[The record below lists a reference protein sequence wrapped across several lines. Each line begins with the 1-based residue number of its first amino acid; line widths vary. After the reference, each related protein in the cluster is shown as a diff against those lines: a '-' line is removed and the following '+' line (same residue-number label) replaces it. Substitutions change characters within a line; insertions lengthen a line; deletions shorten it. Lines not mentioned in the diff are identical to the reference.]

1 MAFKAQQRKVS
12 DLLTGSILEIPR
24 NQRRYV
30 WKEEHWN
37 DLLSDLSF
45 AIEANDP
52 TKKHFI
58 GSIVLK
64 EEGSVNGINHFTI
77 IDGQQR
83 TFTLLLFLTAIM
95 LLFKERGMEND
106 FRGNSKLLIATDL
119 KNQSF
124 CILNSDFY
132 LSLSKVV
139 LKVCDWNDHSSLSE
153 IMKND
158 VKNKKVEKSLVNC
171 ITYYYNVLKQYSNDK
186 VLTIRDALIETNF
199 VEIIATTEED
209 SYTIFEILNAR
220 GQVLEDHELLKN
232 YIMRYIRPQ
241 EQTKIDEVK
250 IRWTDDIDKGLGN
263 SIKKFFKHYTTHKY
277 STTKKDSI
285 YKTIQ
290 RSTPNKD
297 VNTLFEDILKK
308 VEYYKTILKP
318 IAEGEEYN
326 CSLFEYQ
333 IFSFFA
339 NKKAEQFRPMFL
351 SLMHQRDL
359 NTLEEEKYKRTL
371 NYLYLFFVCYNIIG
385 EEKSNKLEDPIYKY
399 SPILENN
406 FSDKALNEFFDS
418 LNKRLPTEEVFVNI
432 FRNVGWSNH
441 TAFYNDSNNKERVKL
456 ILEILERNKSGQDIS
471 DYTLEHILPDSENE
485 ENAQIGNILPLEE
498 ALNRRCRNL
507 SLNKK
512 IPIYKE
518 SRFAIT
524 RGFATRFENNPE
536 SFSPVNRTKFLAGL
550 VYNFIFEIK
559 NDK

>member
-1 MAFKAQQRKVS
+1 MAFKAQERKVS

-37 DLLSDLSF
+37 DLLDDLKF
-45 AIEANDP
+45 AIATNDS

-64 EEGSVNGINHFTI
+64 EEGTVNGINHFTI

-95 LLFKERGMEND
+95 VLFKERKMEND

-119 KNQSF
+119 KNKSY

-132 LSLSKVV
+132 LSLSKIV
-139 LKVCDWNDHSSLSE
+139 LKICDWENHSSLND
-153 IMKND
+153 IIKDD
-158 VKNKKVEKSLVNC
+158 VKNKKIEKPLTNC
-171 ITYYYNVLKQYSNDK
+171 IIYYYNALKEHSDDYI
-186 VLTIRDALIETNF
+186 LTIRDALIETSF

-220 GQVLEDHELLKN
+220 GQDLEDHELLKN

-250 IRWTDDIDKGLGN
+250 IRWTDDIDKGLGS

-277 STTKKDSI
+277 STTKKDSV

-290 RSTPNKD
+290 RGTPNKD

-308 VEYYKTILKP
+308 ADYYKTILKP
-318 IAEGEEYN
+318 VAEGEESN
-326 CSLFEYQ
+326 CSLMEHQ
-333 IFSFFA
+333 IFSFFI

-351 SLMHQRDL
+351 SLMHQRNL
-359 NTLEEEKYKRTL
+359 NNMDEKKYLNTL

-399 SPILENN
+399 SPMLEND
-406 FSDKALNEFFDS
+406 FSEDTLNMFIDS
-418 LNKRLPTEEVFVNI
+418 LNKRLPNKDAFVNLFKNI
-432 FRNVGWSNH
+432 GWSNH
-441 TAFYNDSNNKERVKL
+441 TTFYNDSNNKERVKL
-456 ILEILERNKSGQDIS
+456 VLEILEKNKSGQNIT
-471 DYTLEHILPDSENE
+471 DYTIEHILPDSESE
-485 ENAQIGNILPLEE
+485 DNAQIGNLLPLEE
-498 ALNRRCRNL
+498 TLNRRCKNL
-507 SLNKK
+507 CLNKK

-518 SRFAIT
+518 SNFAIT
-524 RGFATRFENNPE
+524 RGFATRYESKTEMFNP
-536 SFSPVNRTKFLAGL
+536 VDRTKYLAELIYG
-550 VYNFIFEIK
+550 FITNNK
-559 NDK
+559 

>member
-37 DLLSDLSF
+37 DLLDDLRF
-45 AIEANDP
+45 AIATNDS

-64 EEGSVNGINHFTI
+64 EEGMVNGVNHFTI

-95 LLFKERGMEND
+95 LIFKERKLEND

-119 KNQSF
+119 KNKSY

-132 LSLSKVV
+132 LSLSKIV
-139 LKVCDWNDHSSLSE
+139 LKICDWENHSSLNE
-153 IMKND
+153 IIKND
-158 VKNKKVEKSLVNC
+158 VKNKRIEKSLVNC
-171 ITYYYNVLKQYSNDK
+171 ISYYYNVLKEYTDED

-220 GQVLEDHELLKN
+220 GQDLEDHELLKN

-250 IRWTDDIDKGLGN
+250 IRWTDDIDKGLGSN
-263 SIKKFFKHYTTHKY
+263 IKKFFKHYTTHKY
-277 STTKKDSI
+277 NTIKKDSV

-290 RSTPNKD
+290 RGTPNKD
-297 VNTLFEDILKK
+297 VNTLFDDILQK
-308 VEYYKTILKP
+308 VDYYKTILKP
-318 IAEGEEYN
+318 IAGGEDRN
-326 CSLFEYQ
+326 CSLLEYQ
-333 IFSFFA
+333 IFSFFI

-351 SLMHQRDL
+351 SLMHQRSINNL
-359 NTLEEEKYKRTL
+359 NEEKYLETL
-371 NYLYLFFVCYNIIG
+371 NYLFLFFVCYNIIG

-399 SPILENN
+399 SPMLENSFSNDILET
-406 FSDKALNEFFDS
+406 FIDS
-418 LNKRLPTEEVFVNI
+418 LNKRLPSKEAFINI

-441 TAFYNDSNNKERVKL
+441 TVFYNDSKNKERVKL
-456 ILEILERNKSGQDIS
+456 VLEILEKKKSGHDIT
-471 DYTLEHILPDSENE
+471 DYTLEHILPDSESE
-485 ENAQIGNILPLEE
+485 ENAQIGNLLPLEE
-498 ALNRRCRNL
+498 VLNRRCKDK
-507 SLNKK
+507 SLDEK

-518 SRFAIT
+518 SNYAIT
-524 RGFATRFENNPE
+524 RGFATRYENAPETFNPA
-536 SFSPVNRTKFLAGL
+536 NRTKYLAEL
-550 VYNFIFEIK
+550 IYEYIVR
-559 NDK
+559 